1 MKGIEGIPFD
11 QLFLELTFAVTGET
25 EEHAIL
31 EKSLPMYL
39 RKLNCIMV
47 AVIKATSPH
56 EDAHVVPRIYIEDPH
71 WKLITNELSRS
82 TPKHG
87 DLIHKQHDAT
97 HYYAYPMEGYGWLVL
112 GRVDAFSVYLS
123 NELKNVVIHLG
134 KALNLA
140 LEIRRRIESE
150 AKMREVISRLSLLE
164 SLIEGVRDAVQVSD
178 ESGRII
184 YLNKEASRRTGIPIE
199 SCSNYN
205 VVDFETLFSDPEAWK
220 AHISELRTVK
230 RMVLESVNINKQNG
244 KKVPVEVTVSG
255 AEINGEFH
263 VIAISR
269 DITKRIENEAQLRNV
284 SDTLSSVVN
293 ALPDMIL
300 RLNKDLIFTYCH
312 TQNSADLLFAP
323 EAIIGSSAR
332 NLLPKHL
339 VNRLEEGI
347 NRIMAGEPVVI
358 LEYNVAIEGEPVWF
372 EARLVRVNDD
382 EFLCIIR
389 NINERVLSQ
398 AALDRKERMLMAVS
412 SSTTEL
418 LTNNNIFSAVNRSLE
433 WLGQAANADRTYLFT
448 TFYRGGELR
457 LSQRL
462 EWCAEGVES
471 QLDVPELQDSPT
483 FPELDNPILTGDP
496 FDYIVRE
503 LPDDS
508 DLKPLLQMQ
517 GILSIL
523 IIPIL
528 LNGEFWGFVGFDDCN
543 SERLWT
549 PAELSLL
556 RSFSSSIAS
565 SLERADNAQKLSE
578 MARFPEENPS
588 PIIRIDNTG
597 EIKMRNPA
605 ANGITEFVFRGK
617 RLTDREFFAQIAAE
631 MHGSTKPL
639 ITEVT
644 SGKEVLLIEARRSQA
659 DGDINLFTTDVTRLK
674 AVENELTLAK
684 IDAEKASAAKSQ
696 FLANMSHEI
705 RTPLN
710 SIIGFSEL
718 LSTTNLEP
726 QQQRYL
732 NSIDTSGR
740 VLLDTINDI
749 LDLSKIEAG
758 KLEIENSAFEIT
770 ELENNLKV
778 VFNQRAKQK
787 GIKLLFSRDFD
798 VPPFVK
804 GDVLRIRQI
813 LINLVGN
820 AVKFTSSGHVELS
833 ISQMEVTDDEHRI
846 RFMVQDTGIGINKE
860 KQASILEAF
869 SQEDISVT
877 RRFGGTGL
885 GLAISK
891 KLIEL
896 MGGELKIES
905 TQGIGSTFYFAVQLT
920 RAKANE
926 IELLKGKSKPSDALK
941 SVLSEQAF
949 DVLLVDDS
957 VMNLVLARSIVQTML
972 PKVKITEV
980 DSGEKAIEFLKK
992 NKVDLVFMD
1001 VQMPEMSGYEATQ
1014 HIRNQL
1020 NLLDVPIVALTA
1032 GIILGERERCLAAGM
1047 NDYLSKPISTEEL
1060 REVMRNFLK
1069 IDSAAIPAKS

>member
-1 MKGIEGIPFD
+1 MKSIEGIPFD

-87 DLIHKQHDAT
+87 DLIHKQHDTT

-205 VVDFETLFSDPEAWK
+205 VVDFETMFIDPESWK
-220 AHISELRTVK
+220 AHISELRKVK
-230 RMVLESVNINKQNG
+230 RMVIESVNINKQNG

-347 NRIMAGEPVVI
+347 NRITAGEPVVI
-358 LEYNVAIEGEPVWF
+358 LEYNVTIDGEPVWF

-471 QLDVPELQDSPT
+471 QLDIPELQDSPN
-483 FPELDNPILTGDP
+483 FPELDEPIRTGEP
-496 FDYIVRE
+496 FDYIVRYM
-503 LPDDS
+503 PDDS

-523 IIPIL
+523 IIPIV

-684 IDAEKASAAKSQ
+684 VDAEKASAAKSQ

-833 ISQMEVTDDEHRI
+833 ISQMEVTNDEHRI

-905 TQGIGSTFYFAVQLT
+905 TPGIGSTFYFAVQLT

>member
-205 VVDFETLFSDPEAWK
+205 VVDFETLFSDPESWK
-220 AHISELRTVK
+220 AHISELRKVK
-230 RMVLESVNINKQNG
+230 RMVIESVNINKQNG

-358 LEYNVAIEGEPVWF
+358 LEYNVTIDGEPVWF

-448 TFYRGGELR
+448 TFYNGDELR

-471 QLDVPELQDSPT
+471 QLDVPELQDTPS

-905 TQGIGSTFYFAVQLT
+905 TPGIGSTFYFAVQLT

>member
-1 MKGIEGIPFD
+1 MTGSESIPFD

-25 EEHAIL
+25 EEQAIL
-31 EKSLPMYL
+31 EKTLPMYL

-47 AVIKATSPH
+47 AVIKSATPA
-56 EDAHVVPRIYIEDPH
+56 EEAHVVPHIYIEDLH
-71 WKLITNELSRS
+71 WSKITNELNNLS
-82 TPKHG
+82 PKHG
-87 DLIHKQHDAT
+87 NLIHLQLDAT

-112 GRVDAFSVYLS
+112 GRTDAFSLYLS

-150 AKMREVISRLSLLE
+150 EKMRQVISRLSLLE

-178 ESGRII
+178 ESGQIV
-184 YLNKEASRRTGIPIE
+184 YLNKEASRRTGISIDDYL
-199 SCSNYN
+199 NYN
-205 VVDFETLFSDPEAWK
+205 VVDFETMFKDQTAWK
-220 AHISELRTVK
+220 AHISELRIAG
-230 RMVLESVNINKQNG
+230 RMVLESVNINRKNG

-269 DITKRIENEAQLRNV
+269 DISKRLENEAQLRNV

-300 RLNKDLIFTYCH
+300 RLNRDLIFTYCH
-312 TQNSADLLFAP
+312 TQNGDDLLFSP
-323 EAIIGSSAR
+323 DAIIGASAR
-332 NLLPKHL
+332 VLLPEHL
-339 VNRLEEGI
+339 VVSLEAGI
-347 NRIMAGEPVVI
+347 EQIIAGEPMVI
-358 LEYNVAIEGEPVWF
+358 LEYNVEINGVPVWF

-389 NINERVLSQ
+389 NINDRVLGQ

-412 SSTTEL
+412 QSTTQL
-418 LTNNNIFSAVNRSLE
+418 LTNSNLFNAVNQSLE
-433 WLGQAANADRTYLFT
+433 WLGQAAGADRTYLFT
-448 TFYRGGELR
+448 TFYRGDELR

-471 QLDVPELQDSPT
+471 QLDIPELQDSPH
-483 FPELDNPILTGDP
+483 FSELDEPIRTGEP
-496 FDYIVRE
+496 FDYIVRCM
-503 LPDDS
+503 PDDS

-523 IIPIL
+523 IIPIV

-543 SERLWT
+543 SERIWT

-588 PIIRIDNTG
+588 PIIRIDNLG
-597 EIKMRNPA
+597 DIKMRNPA
-605 ANGITEFVFRGK
+605 ASGITEFVFRGK
-617 RLTDREFFAQIAAE
+617 RMSDREFFALIAHE
-631 MHGSTKPL
+631 MRGSTKPL

-644 SGKEVLLIEARRSQA
+644 SGKVVLLLEARRSEA
-659 DGDINLFTTDVTRLK
+659 DGDINLFSTDVTRLK
-674 AVENELTLAK
+674 TVEDELMLAK
-684 IDAEKASAAKSQ
+684 IEAEKASAAKSQ

-718 LSTTNLEP
+718 LTTTQLEP

-758 KLEIENSAFEIT
+758 KLEIENSAFEIN
-770 ELENNLKV
+770 ELESNLRV

-787 GIKLLFSRDFD
+787 GIQLLFNRDAN
-798 VPPFVK
+798 VPQFMK

-833 ISQMEVTDDEHRI
+833 ISQMEVTDDQHRI

-860 KQASILEAF
+860 KQAAILEAF

-891 KLIEL
+891 KLVEL
-896 MGGELKIES
+896 MGGELQIES
-905 TQGIGSTFYFAVQLT
+905 TPGIGSTFYFSMLLT
-920 RAKANE
+920 RAKASE
-926 IELLKGKSKPSDALK
+926 VELLKGRSKPSEALK
-941 SVLSEQAF
+941 SVLSDKQFEI
-949 DVLLVDDS
+949 LLVDDS
-957 VMNLVLARSIVQTML
+957 IMNLVLARSIVQTML
-972 PKVKITEV
+972 PKVKIFEA
-980 DSGEKAIEFLKK
+980 DSGEKAIEYLKK
-992 NKVDLVFMD
+992 NTVDLIFMD

-1020 NLLDVPIVALTA
+1020 SLLDVPIVALTA

-1060 REVMRNFLK
+1060 REVMRKYLK
-1069 IDSAAIPAKS
+1069 IDTRAIPAET

>member
-1 MKGIEGIPFD
+1 MKGTDSIPFD

-25 EEHAIL
+25 EEQAIL
-31 EKSLPMYL
+31 EKTLPMYL

-47 AVIKATSPH
+47 AVIKSSSPVH
-56 EDAHVVPRIYIEDPH
+56 EAQVVPRIYVEDPH
-71 WKLITNELSRS
+71 WNSLTHELNTVR
-82 TPKHG
+82 PKHG
-87 DLIHKQHDAT
+87 DLIHTQHDAT

-112 GRVDAFSVYLS
+112 GRIEAFSLYLS

-140 LEIRRRIESE
+140 LEIKRRIESE
-150 AKMREVISRLSLLE
+150 AKMRQVIARLSLLE

-178 ESGRII
+178 ESGQIM

-205 VVDFETLFSDPEAWK
+205 VADFEPLFANPKAWK
-220 AHISELRTVK
+220 NHIDELRSAG
-230 RMVLESVNINKQNG
+230 RMVIESVNINKHTGQTL
-244 KKVPVEVTVSG
+244 PVEVTVSG
-255 AEINGEFH
+255 EEINGEFH

-269 DITKRIENEAQLRNV
+269 DITKRLEYEAQLRSV
-284 SDTLSSVVN
+284 SETLSSVVN

-312 TQNSADLLFAP
+312 SQNGDDLLFAP
-323 EAIIGSSAR
+323 ENIIGASAR
-332 NLLPKHL
+332 ALLPEYL
-339 VNRLEEGI
+339 VQQLEKGI
-347 NRIMAGEPVVI
+347 DQITAGEPMVI
-358 LEYNVAIEGEPVWF
+358 LEYHVEIDTEPVWF
-372 EARLVRVNDD
+372 EARLVWVNEN

-412 SSTTEL
+412 LSTTEL
-418 LTNNNIFSAVNRSLE
+418 LTNSNLFSAVNKSLE

-448 TFYRGGELR
+448 TFYRDGELR

-462 EWCAEGVES
+462 EWCTEGVES
-471 QLDVPELQDSPT
+471 QLDLPELQDSPT
-483 FPELDNPILTGDP
+483 FQELDDPIRTGDP
-496 FDYIVRE
+496 FDYIVRN

-528 LNGEFWGFVGFDDCN
+528 LNGEFWGFVGFDDCS
-543 SERLWT
+543 SERIWT

-588 PIIRIDNTG
+588 PIIRIDNRG

-617 RLTDREFFAQIAAE
+617 RMSDREFFALIADE

-644 SGKEVLLIEARRSQA
+644 SGEVVLLLEARRSEA
-659 DGDINLFTTDVTRLK
+659 DGDINLFSTDVTRLK
-674 AVENELTLAK
+674 TVEDELTLAK
-684 IDAEKASAAKSQ
+684 IEAEKASAAKSQ

-758 KLEIENSAFEIT
+758 KLDIEIAAFEIS

-787 GIKLLFSRDFD
+787 GIQLLFNRDFD
-798 VPPFVK
+798 VPEFMK

-820 AVKFTSSGHVELS
+820 AVKFTTSGHVELS
-833 ISQMEVTDDEHRI
+833 ISQMEVTHDQHRI

-896 MGGELKIES
+896 MGGDLRIES
-905 TQGIGSTFYFAVQLT
+905 TPGIGSTFYFSVVLT
-920 RAKANE
+920 RAHASE
-926 IELLKGKSKPSDALK
+926 IELLKGRSKPSEALK
-941 SVLSEQAF
+941 STLSTQAF
-949 DVLLVDDS
+949 EVLIVDDS
-957 VMNLVLARSIVQTML
+957 IMNLVLARSIVQTML
-972 PKVKITEV
+972 PKVKIIEA
-980 DSGEKAIEFLKK
+980 DSGEKAIEYLRK
-992 NKVDLVFMD
+992 NRVDLVFMD

-1020 NLLDVPIVALTA
+1020 NLLQLPIVALTA

-1060 REVMRNFLK
+1060 REVLRKQLN
-1069 IDSAAIPAKS
+1069 INTAAIPAKT

>member
-87 DLIHKQHDAT
+87 DLIYKLHDAT

-150 AKMREVISRLSLLE
+150 VKMREVISRLSLLE

-199 SCSNYN
+199 RCSDYN
-205 VVDFETLFSDPEAWK
+205 VSDFETMFSDGEAWK
-220 AHISELRTVK
+220 DHIAELRTAG
-230 RMVLESVNINKQNG
+230 RMVIESVNINNQNG
-244 KKVPVEVTVSG
+244 KTVPVEVTVSG
-255 AEINGEFH
+255 EDINGHFH

-269 DITKRIENEAQLRNV
+269 DIRKRLENEAQLRNL
-284 SDTLSSVVN
+284 SETLSSVVN
-293 ALPDMIL
+293 ALPDIVL
-300 RLNKDLIFTYCH
+300 RLNNELTFTYCH
-312 TQNSADLLFAP
+312 TKTTGDLLASP
-323 EAIIGSSAR
+323 DKIVGANAKD
-332 NLLPKHL
+332 LLPAHL
-339 VNRLEEGI
+339 VERLSEGI
-347 NRIMAGEPVVI
+347 NDLHAGKPLVM
-358 LEYNVAIEGEPVWF
+358 LEYSVMIQNDSVWF
-372 EARLVRVNDD
+372 EARLVKVNAN

-389 NINERVLSQ
+389 NINDRITSQ
-398 AALDRKERMLMAVS
+398 RALDRKERMLMAVAQ
-412 SSTTEL
+412 STTAL
-418 LTNNNIFSAVNRSLE
+418 LSEHDLFSAVNKSLG
-433 WLGQAANADRTYLFT
+433 WLGQAAQVDRTYLFT
-448 TFYRGGELR
+448 AFYRNSELR
-457 LSQRL
+457 LKQRL
-462 EWCAEGVES
+462 EWCNEGIES
-471 QLDVPELQDSPT
+471 QLEVPELQDSPSDPL
-483 FPELDNPILTGDP
+483 FDEKIHDGEP
-496 FDYIVRE
+496 FDYLIRN
-503 LPDDS
+503 LPDS
-508 DLKPLLQMQ
+508 SELKAVLQMQ

-523 IIPIL
+523 IIPIIV
-528 LNGEFWGFVGFDDCN
+528 NGEFWGFVGFDDCK
-543 SERLWT
+543 SERIWT

-565 SLERADNAQKLSE
+565 ALDRDENARKLSE

-617 RLTDREFFAQIAAE
+617 RMTDRDFFAQIATE

-644 SGKEVLLIEARRSQA
+644 SDKEVLLIEARRSQA
-659 DGDINLFTTDVTRLK
+659 DGDINLFTTDVTKLK

-718 LSTTNLEP
+718 LSTTSLEP

-770 ELENNLKV
+770 ELENNLNV

-787 GIKLLFSRDFD
+787 GIKLLFSSDFD
-798 VPPFVK
+798 VPHFLK

-833 ISQMEVTDDEHRI
+833 ISQMEVTQEEHRI

-905 TQGIGSTFYFAVQLT
+905 TPGIGSTFYFAVQLT

-941 SVLSEQAF
+941 SVLSEQTF
-949 DVLLVDDS
+949 DILLVDDS

-992 NKVDLVFMD
+992 NQVDLVFMD

-1020 NLLDVPIVALTA
+1020 NLVDVPIVALTA

-1069 IDSAAIPAKS
+1069 IESEAIPAKS

>member
-1 MKGIEGIPFD
+1 MKGSESIPFD

-25 EEHAIL
+25 EEQAIL
-31 EKSLPMYL
+31 EKTLPMYL

-47 AVIKATSPH
+47 AVIKSAKLAD
-56 EDAHVVPRIYIEDPH
+56 EAHVVPHIYIEDLH
-71 WKLITNELSRS
+71 WSEITLKLKSFGQ
-82 TPKHG
+82 KHG
-87 DLIHKQHDAT
+87 DLIHLQLDTT

-112 GRVDAFSVYLS
+112 GRTDAFSLYLC

-140 LEIRRRIESE
+140 LEIKRRIESE
-150 AKMREVISRLSLLE
+150 EKMRQVISRLSLLE
-164 SLIEGVRDAVQVSD
+164 SLIEGVRDTVQVSN
-178 ESGRII
+178 EFGQIV
-184 YLNKEASRRTGIPIE
+184 YLNKEASQRTGIPVDD
-199 SCSNYN
+199 CSNYN
-205 VVDFETLFSDPEAWK
+205 VLDFETMFKDQSAWQE
-220 AHISELRTVK
+220 HISDLRTAG
-230 RMVLESVNINKQNG
+230 RMVIESVNINRTNG
-244 KKVPVEVTVSG
+244 LKIPVEVTVSG

-269 DITKRIENEAQLRNV
+269 DISKRLENEARLRNV

-300 RLNKDLIFTYCH
+300 RLNRDLIFTYCH
-312 TQNSADLLFAP
+312 TQNTDDLLFPP
-323 EAIIGSSAR
+323 ESIIGASAR
-332 NLLPKHL
+332 ALLPEHL
-339 VNRLEEGI
+339 VLRLESGI
-347 NRIMAGEPVVI
+347 EQVIAGEPMVI
-358 LEYNVAIEGEPVWF
+358 LEYSVAIASKTVWF

-389 NINERVLSQ
+389 NINDRVLSQ
-398 AALDRKERMLMAVS
+398 AAVDSKERMLMAVS
-412 SSTTEL
+412 QSTTAL
-418 LTNNNIFSAVNRSLE
+418 LSEQDLFSAVNKSLS
-433 WLGQAANADRTYLFT
+433 WLGQAAQVDRTYLFT
-448 TFYRGGELR
+448 AFYRNHELR
-457 LSQRL
+457 LRQRL
-462 EWCAEGVES
+462 EWCNEGIES
-471 QLDVPELQDSPT
+471 QLDVPELQDSASDPL
-483 FPELDNPILTGDP
+483 FDAKIHDGEP
-496 FDYIVRE
+496 FDYIVRN
-503 LPDDS
+503 LPDES
-508 DLKPLLQMQ
+508 ELKAVLQMQ

-523 IIPIL
+523 IIPIVV
-528 LNGEFWGFVGFDDCN
+528 NEKFWGFVGFDDCK
-543 SERLWT
+543 SERIWT

-588 PIIRIDNTG
+588 PIIRIDNMG
-597 EIKMRNPA
+597 DIKMRNPA
-605 ANGITEFVFRGK
+605 ASGITEFVFRGK
-617 RLTDREFFAQIAAE
+617 RMSDREFFALVALE
-631 MHGSTKPL
+631 MRGSTKPL

-644 SGKEVLLIEARRSQA
+644 SGKVVLLLEARRSEA
-659 DGDINLFTTDVTRLK
+659 DGDINLFSTDVTRLK
-674 AVENELTLAK
+674 MVEDELMHAK
-684 IDAEKASAAKSQ
+684 IEAEKASAAKSQ

-718 LSTTNLEP
+718 LTTTNLEP

-770 ELENNLKV
+770 ELENNLRV

-787 GIKLLFSRDFD
+787 GIQLLFNRDAN
-798 VPPFVK
+798 VPQLMK

-820 AVKFTSSGHVELS
+820 AVKFTNSGHVELS
-833 ISQMEVTDDEHRI
+833 ISQMEVTDDQHRI
-846 RFMVQDTGIGINKE
+846 RFMVQDTGIGISKE
-860 KQASILEAF
+860 KQAAILEAF

-891 KLIEL
+891 KLVEL
-896 MGGELKIES
+896 MGGELQIES
-905 TQGIGSTFYFAVQLT
+905 TPGIGSTFYFSVLLT
-920 RAKANE
+920 RAKASE
-926 IELLKGKSKPSDALK
+926 VELLKGRSKPSEALK
-941 SVLSEQAF
+941 SALSDQQFEI
-949 DVLLVDDS
+949 LLVDDS
-957 VMNLVLARSIVQTML
+957 VMNLVLARSIVQNML
-972 PKVKITEV
+972 PKVKIFEV
-980 DSGEKAIEFLKK
+980 ESGEKAIEYLKK
-992 NKVDLVFMD
+992 NTVDLIFMD

-1060 REVMRNFLK
+1060 REVMRKYLK
-1069 IDSAAIPAKS
+1069 IDTRAIPAET